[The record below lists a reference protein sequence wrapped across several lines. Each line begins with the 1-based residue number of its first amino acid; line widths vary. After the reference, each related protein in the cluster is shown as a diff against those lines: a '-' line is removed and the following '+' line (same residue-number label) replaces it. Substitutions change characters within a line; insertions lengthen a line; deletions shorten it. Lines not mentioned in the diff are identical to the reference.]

1 MAFSNKNNNN
11 NNMKNVNVNN
21 SLSSLKSYGLK
32 DSFNCSKNYNNSDSD
47 SNSNDNYSFSNIISS
62 HSNKC
67 SNNDSTIEDPKS
79 KELGKKIES
88 KQNEKRKIIKV
99 VNSSENNNNNNNN
112 DNYTINQTIESS
124 NNDSLFSFLN
134 IRDKCTINQ
143 TIESS
148 SDDSLSSFL
157 NIPENLNQKEK
168 DLKNYSILSK
178 EFEDLTNRSIKIQ
191 IKMNKYIFSPKDEI
205 YDDLE
210 KTKVKYL
217 KQIQLLKGELTEIS
231 KRGYL
236 GYYDH
241 LFKDR

>member
-1 MAFSNKNNNN
+1 MTFSNKNNNN
-11 NNMKNVNVNN
+11 NNMKNINVNN
-21 SLSSLKSYGLK
+21 SLSSSKSYGLK

-124 NNDSLFSFLN
+124 NDSLFSFLN
-134 IRDKCTINQ
+134 IRDKYTINQ

-148 SDDSLSSFL
+148 SDGSLSSFL

-191 IKMNKYIFSPKDEI
+191 IKMNKYIFSPEDKN
-205 YDDLE
+205 YNDLG

-217 KQIQLLKGELTEIS
+217 KQIQLLKKELTEIS

-236 GYYDH
+236 GCYNH